1 VDILI
6 QAGAN
11 LGGFDVEGGFVK
23 LAIENALRS
32 GNHTLLNIWQKTG
45 IQIPAKIEK

>member
-1 VDILI
+1 M
-6 QAGAN
+6 QAGAR

-32 GNHTLLNIWQKTG
+32 GDRNLLNTWQKTG
-45 IQIPAKIEK
+45 IQVPVKKDK